1 MPLVTDRT
9 YMVLLKTG
17 GAEGTAGSTYGT
29 DREDIYD
36 IGFDG
41 TNVVAFY
48 KTGNVITT
56 SELTVSAATIGFAN
70 LQTVT
75 TALSNTFAN
84 PATLLALP
92 GVRVLGGF
100 SNTAELFVKYGTEA
114 EELLG
119 ETVKSG
125 TVAVVAQSGLDTFVA
140 FTGTDG
146 IIRLAKRE

>member
-1 MPLVTDRT
+1 
-9 YMVLLKTG
+9 
-17 GAEGTAGSTYGT
+17 
-29 DREDIYD
+29 
-36 IGFDG
+36 
-41 TNVVAFY
+41 
-48 KTGNVITT
+48 
-56 SELTVSAATIGFAN
+56 VSGATIGFAN

-92 GVRVLGGF
+92 GVRILGGF